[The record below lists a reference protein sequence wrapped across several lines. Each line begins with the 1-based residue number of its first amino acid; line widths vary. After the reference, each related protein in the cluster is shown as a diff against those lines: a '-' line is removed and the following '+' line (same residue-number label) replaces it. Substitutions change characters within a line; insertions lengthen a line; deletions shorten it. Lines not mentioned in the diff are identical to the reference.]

1 MQITI
6 DGDGQRAD
14 VTGTRAPLP
23 GLRSAAP
30 IVSVIGQYNR
40 VAGLERHLPS
50 GWIMRRRRSLD
61 EVVPDDLVLLSGA
74 TRQDVE
80 AARALLP
87 RRARVVALLDDGAP
101 PDTVAA
107 VLTAGADACVRD
119 GHPAILAGHL
129 VACRRRQT
137 AERWSAHPLMADSG
151 RPVAV

>member
-6 DGDGQRAD
+6 DGNVQRAD
-14 VTGTRAPLP
+14 VTATRAPMP
-23 GLRSAAP
+23 GLRSTAP
-30 IVSVIGQYNR
+30 VVSVIGQYSR
-40 VAGLERHLPS
+40 VAGLERFLPS
-50 GWIMRRRRSLD
+50 GWVVRRCRGLD
-61 EVVPDDLVLLSGA
+61 EVAPDDLVLLSGA

-80 AARALLP
+80 AARKVLP
-87 RRARVVALLDDGAP
+87 RRVRVVTLLDDGAP

-119 GHPAILAGHL
+119 GHLAILAGHL

-151 RPVAV
+151 GPVAV